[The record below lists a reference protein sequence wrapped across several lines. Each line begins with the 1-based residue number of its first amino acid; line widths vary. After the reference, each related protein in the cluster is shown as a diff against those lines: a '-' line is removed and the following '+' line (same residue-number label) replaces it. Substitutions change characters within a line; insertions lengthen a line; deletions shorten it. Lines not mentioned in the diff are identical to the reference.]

1 MRKWIAMLLIL
12 GAVLTLTAKDYE
24 LKQAVDKNGYTY
36 SYVTED
42 PYNAREYTLKNGL
55 KVYLSRI
62 PVKPRVSFKAAVRG
76 GMADS
81 PADVTGLAHYF
92 EHMMFK
98 GTGKIGAL
106 DYAKEKPL
114 LDRIEA
120 LFEERRKTDD
130 PEKKAKLYAE
140 IDKLSAEASKYASAG
155 EYSKLVSSIGGMGLN
170 AFTASD
176 MTVYVV
182 DVPSQELEKLL
193 KLESERF
200 RDPVMRLFH
209 TELEAV
215 YEEFNKGQDNEG
227 GLVFEA
233 LSRKLFP
240 AHPYGWTPFIGKAEH
255 LKNPSI
261 AEIRKFYR
269 DYYVPGNMAILLSGD
284 LDFDKTI
291 RLVDQYFGGW
301 KGKSA
306 PVRDLPKEKPMT
318 ANVSENVK
326 GPGPEQILIGFRVEP
341 GRRNDLLATLTASL
355 LSNGTSGLIDSD
367 LLRSQKV
374 LNAGAGF
381 YDRRD

>member
-140 IDKLSAEASKYASAG
+140 IDKLSAEASKYA
-155 EYSKLVSSIGGMGLN
+155 I
-170 AFTASD
+170 
-176 MTVYVV
+176 
-182 DVPSQELEKLL
+182 
-193 KLESERF
+193 
-200 RDPVMRLFH
+200 
-209 TELEAV
+209 
-215 YEEFNKGQDNEG
+215 
-227 GLVFEA
+227 
-233 LSRKLFP
+233 
-240 AHPYGWTPFIGKAEH
+240 
-255 LKNPSI
+255 
-261 AEIRKFYR
+261 
-269 DYYVPGNMAILLSGD
+269 
-284 LDFDKTI
+284 
-291 RLVDQYFGGW
+291 
-301 KGKSA
+301 
-306 PVRDLPKEKPMT
+306 
-318 ANVSENVK
+318 
-326 GPGPEQILIGFRVEP
+326 
-341 GRRNDLLATLTASL
+341 
-355 LSNGTSGLIDSD
+355 
-367 LLRSQKV
+367 
-374 LNAGAGF
+374 
-381 YDRRD
+381 